1 MTDNLCNFVL
11 WKISIILIY
20 KQPLESIHYIR
31 ARNPKYLSIPG
42 KIPLCELSWQGRFSD
57 SASVY
62 FKFTYAFSQDTFG
75 VNMIL
80 FWLSIYTVYIV
91 YIHSDISSLAMRS
104 LILDFLL
111 KTGFYDWGFQMNSV
125 FIRAAL
131 YDCHDSTS
139 VKKKTLKA
147 IVHHSLLEIM
157 SRLKLALQLSP
168 FSYRSQVIHCSH
180 SEEFTKFHTSKI
192 KFDLFF

>member
-1 MTDNLCNFVL
+1 M
-11 WKISIILIY
+11 
-20 KQPLESIHYIR
+20 
-31 ARNPKYLSIPG
+31 
-42 KIPLCELSWQGRFSD
+42 
-57 SASVY
+57 
-62 FKFTYAFSQDTFG
+62 
-75 VNMIL
+75 
-80 FWLSIYTVYIV
+80 
-91 YIHSDISSLAMRS
+91 
-104 LILDFLL
+104 L

-168 FSYRSQVIHCSH
+168 FGYRSQVIHCSH

-192 KFDLFF
+192 KFDLFFLIGIHSIQGWTAITRHWVPRKSSTKRLKHTGNLFRKNLLLKDVC